1 MDSTEGNNL
10 QVELEEGRE
19 KESPTTEPQSS
30 QADPKHVNVSLVK
43 QNQAA
48 KSKDQKITSY
58 EIQASKENPHT
69 MTLPHLV
76 RKVPES
82 DLTPRPWT
90 TFNQILCL
98 SYISVLF
105 FFPIGAF
112 ANKYAWKAI
121 RTYRKGLYVLAKK
134 WAKPAI
140 ILSYIAVLVGC
151 IVITVI
157 VLVVKKIL

>member
-1 MDSTEGNNL
+1 MDSTEENAFR
-10 QVELEEGRE
+10 VKEKEPE
-19 KESPTTEPQSS
+19 KESQTESQFS
-30 QADPKHVNVSLVK
+30 QADPKHIDVSLVN

-48 KSKDQKITSY
+48 KSKDKKITSY
-58 EIQASKENPHT
+58 EIEASKENPHT

-82 DLTPRPWT
+82 DLTPRPWK

-134 WAKPAI
+134 WAKPAV

-151 IVITVI
+151 IVITII
-157 VLVVKKIL
+157 VLAVKKML